1 MVLAAVVYCFLA
13 QTINEFKY
21 NGGVMKK
28 YFIWLLVFTVYAVF
42 TVGWVS
48 TGQLMPSIQHELSI
62 NTQQATLITT
72 SISIAKI
79 FGAFLAGWLVFKLG
93 MRKGYFV
100 GCLFISTGVFL
111 SFADNYYAILI
122 IRFLQGLGSACALV
136 SLSPVTQKYFS
147 GRQKNLFVSINITS
161 NTIGNIIALLFA
173 GWIASK
179 IGHWQQALSL
189 YSWVNLVLILIWLI
203 VTKKEERQDSQVLM
217 NKKNEFISVLKNR
230 VTWGMVAYYI
240 GPILFLN
247 SSFLFFPTY
256 FQEYSGLDKNS
267 LAIHLAPALVSVA
280 MLFAPFFGFGLKRKG
295 VYFKRMFVISPVLTA
310 VAGIILLVS
319 KNDAVIMTASVMA
332 GFFFE
337 MATPFL
343 FNLPVDMHNG
353 SVEKTSYT
361 MSVFWS
367 LTYIIVNVNNEII
380 ALSVDKTGS
389 FTFGFSYMF
398 VL

>member
-1 MVLAAVVYCFLA
+1 
-13 QTINEFKY
+13 
-21 NGGVMKK
+21 
-28 YFIWLLVFTVYAVF
+28 
-42 TVGWVS
+42 
-48 TGQLMPSIQHELSI
+48 MPSIQHELSI

-161 NTIGNIIALLFA
+161 NTIGNIIALLSA

-203 VTKKEERQDSQVLM
+203 VTKKEERQDSPILM

-280 MLFAPFFGFGLKRKG
+280 MLFAPFFGFWLKRKG

-398 VL
+398 VLMALFVPLSLWILPKREYFIKE

>member
-1 MVLAAVVYCFLA
+1 MVV
-13 QTINEFKY
+13 
-21 NGGVMKK
+21 
-28 YFIWLLVFTVYAVF
+28 
-42 TVGWVS
+42 
-48 TGQLMPSIQHELSI
+48 
-62 NTQQATLITT
+62 
-72 SISIAKI
+72 
-79 FGAFLAGWLVFKLG
+79 
-93 MRKGYFV
+93 
-100 GCLFISTGVFL
+100 
-111 SFADNYYAILI
+111 
-122 IRFLQGLGSACALV
+122 
-136 SLSPVTQKYFS
+136 
-147 GRQKNLFVSINITS
+147 
-161 NTIGNIIALLFA
+161 
-173 GWIASK
+173 
-179 IGHWQQALSL
+179 
-189 YSWVNLVLILIWLI
+189 
-203 VTKKEERQDSQVLM
+203 
-217 NKKNEFISVLKNR
+217 
-230 VTWGMVAYYI
+230 YYI

-247 SSFLFFPTY
+247 SSFLFLPTY

-280 MLFAPFFGFGLKRKG
+280 MLFAPFFGFWLKRKG

-398 VL
+398 VLMALFVPLSLWILPKREYFIKE